1 MLCQVGEALGPG
13 PSSCWALSRPGGR
26 ETVAGWQPSGR
37 RGPTREAQTLGPGR
51 GGPAGPSGGPEPGAP
66 PANTALSTRC
76 HLQGQ
81 RTHWN
86 WSHDRSAHRN
96 LCRAPSRLVSRD
108 LAVTD
113 VQTRPRQR
121 HRQGRRPQLWP
132 GAPSGRL
139 PCQRPDERQGG
150 AGGSGPGPSL
160 AAGNRGPNPLA
171 GRGPPA
177 CSRLA
182 GTALL
187 LSSRLRGHSL
197 CVPFSLRCGHRH
209 PGSGTGNVPP
219 EPTDTRGRR
228 GSPGA
233 AGCGPAL
240 HRGLAGPPC
249 PCPWRSERC
258 VVNARDVSAPPAA
271 PSTRIPGAGRPR
283 DRALPAAAL
292 PPRSWRHRPLHV
304 HVHGLTNTEPAYR
317 GPRGQPE
324 SPRPSHPRG
333 PPGQT
338 ESAEAAG
345 ARGFQKL
352 PGGTVS
358 TSEWRQVVPSQPRRR
373 LRRPRIPQMT
383 FPMT

>member
-1 MLCQVGEALGPG
+1 MA
-13 PSSCWALSRPGGR
+13 GR
-26 ETVAGWQPSGR
+26 QPSGR

-66 PANTALSTRC
+66 PANAALSTRC

-113 VQTRPRQR
+113 VQTRPRQW
-121 HRQGRRPQLWP
+121 HRQGRRPQLCP

-160 AAGNRGPNPLA
+160 AAGS
-171 GRGPPA
+171 RGPPA

-219 EPTDTRGRR
+219 EPTDTGEGGGPRELR
-228 GSPGA
+228 A
-233 AGCGPAL
+233 AA
-240 HRGLAGPPC
+240 PPC
-249 PCPWRSERC
+249 
-258 VVNARDVSAPPAA
+258 
-271 PSTRIPGAGRPR
+271 TGA
-283 DRALPAAAL
+283 L
-292 PPRSWRHRPLHV
+292 
-304 HVHGLTNTEPAYR
+304 
-317 GPRGQPE
+317 
-324 SPRPSHPRG
+324 RG
-333 PPGQT
+333 PPVPVP
-338 ESAEAAG
+338 G
-345 ARGFQKL
+345 A
-352 PGGTVS
+352 
-358 TSEWRQVVPSQPRRR
+358 
-373 LRRPRIPQMT
+373 LRDAW
-383 FPMT
+383 